1 MLIFIFSIL
10 NFIAL
15 LLFIYFESID
25 FLIIYI
31 LLRVIVFVLEYEEE
45 HRELTEEDL
54 EELYAE
60 IEKIS

>member
-54 EELYAE
+54 KELYAE

>member
-1 MLIFIFSIL
+1 MLIFILSIL
-10 NFIAL
+10 NFVAL
-15 LLFIYFESID
+15 LLCIYFESID

-54 EELYAE
+54 KELYVE